1 MAKPLSTERA
11 TNARGGD
18 LIASALR
25 TLEAG
30 SGGITALSAAI
41 HDGLGTTFIAAV
53 DLISAARGRLI
64 VTGMGKSG
72 HVGRKIAA
80 TFASTGTPAF
90 FVHPSEASH
99 GDLGMITP
107 DDAIMAL
114 SWSGETAELKDLI
127 DYSRRFRIGLI
138 AVTAVTDSTLGRA
151 ADVVLAMPQAREAC
165 PHNLAPTT
173 STLMQAALGDALA
186 IALLESRGFTAI
198 DFGHFHPGEASHG
211 DLGMITP
218 RQDVIMAL
226 SWSGETA
233 ELKDLI
239 DYSRRFGIGLI
250 AITANI
256 ESTLARAADVVLTL
270 PQAREACPHNLA
282 PTTSSLMQLALGDAL
297 AIALLESRGF
307 TAIDFGKLH
316 PAGRLGAM
324 LKFVRNVMHGDPPL
338 ATLGSKMSE
347 ALVEMTRKG
356 FGCIGIIDANRR
368 LVGIIT
374 DGDLRR
380 HMRSNLPEARVEDV
394 MTKAPKTV
402 RPDQL
407 ASEALEILNSS
418 KITALIV
425 AAGGKPVGIV
435 HVHDLLRAGVA

>member
-1 MAKPLSTERA
+1 MP
-11 TNARGGD
+11 NARPEPRSD
-18 LIASALR
+18 ASSQIESALR
-25 TLEAG
+25 TLDTEAG
-30 SGGITALSAAI
+30 GIAALIAAI
-41 HDGLGTTFIAAV
+41 RGGLGGPLVAAV
-53 DLISAARGRLI
+53 ELIAKSKGRLI

-198 DFGHFHPGEASHG
+198 DFGHFHPG
-211 DLGMITP
+211 
-218 RQDVIMAL
+218 
-226 SWSGETA
+226 
-233 ELKDLI
+233 
-239 DYSRRFGIGLI
+239 
-250 AITANI
+250 
-256 ESTLARAADVVLTL
+256 
-270 PQAREACPHNLA
+270 
-282 PTTSSLMQLALGDAL
+282 
-297 AIALLESRGF
+297 
-307 TAIDFGKLH
+307 
-316 PAGRLGAM
+316 GRLGAM
-324 LKFVRNVMHGDPPL
+324 LKFVRDIMHTGAEIPL
-338 ATLGSKMSE
+338 ATVGARMSE
-347 ALVEMTRKG
+347 AIAEMTAKT
-356 FGCIGIIDANRR
+356 FGCVGITDRR
-368 LVGIIT
+368 GHLVGIIT

-380 HMRSNLPEARVEDV
+380 HMSANLLDLAVEEV
-394 MTKAPKTV
+394 MTPQPRTV

-407 ASEALEILNSS
+407 VSEALELLNSS
-418 KITALIV
+418 KKTQLMV
-425 AAGGKPVGIV
+425 VDGGKPVGVV
-435 HVHDLLRAGVA
+435 HFHDLLRAGVA